1 MKKALLLLTVLYG
14 HLYASDTQ
22 STLKIYHKIF
32 SALVDKEKIAIYT
45 VDRELR
51 DVFSHSK
58 KIVLSNEPEYADIVL
73 LTNSG
78 VYSKVHKKLLSYN
91 GSTKPILFSTHYRL
105 LEESDDVVGAFY
117 WRKGRSQLISLKN
130 RLGKHNIHLP
140 EKYKVF
146 IVDGL

>member
-1 MKKALLLLTVLYG
+1 MKKALLLLAVLYG
-14 HLYASDTQ
+14 HIYASDTK

-32 SALVDKEKIAIYT
+32 SALVDKEKITVYT

-58 KIVLSNEPEYADIVL
+58 NIVLSNEPEYSDIVL

-78 VYSKVHKKLLSYN
+78 VYDKVHKKLLSYE

-117 WRKGRSQLISLKN
+117 WRKGRSQLIFLKN
-130 RLGKHNIHLP
+130 RLDKHNVQLP
-140 EKYKVF
+140 QKYQAF